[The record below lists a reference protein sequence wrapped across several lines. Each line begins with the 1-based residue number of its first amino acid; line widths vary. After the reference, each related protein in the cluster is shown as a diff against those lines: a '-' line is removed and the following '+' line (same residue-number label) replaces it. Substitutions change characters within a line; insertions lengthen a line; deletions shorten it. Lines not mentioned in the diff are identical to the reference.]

1 MLDENLVVELVKRK
15 VTTDT
20 FRRLPGEKKKMIYE
34 TAIRLFG
41 EYGYDGLPV
50 DRLCRES
57 GISKGSFFQ
66 YFISKSHLLEFS
78 ILVFDDYLEKWVA
91 EVRRAETAVLIR
103 DRLRYLY
110 DTLVANAKLY
120 APEKRFYMFVSNA
133 LYHAGIEIQGI
144 DIGRHFHQ
152 YIDEIVMRGNA
163 TGEIRG
169 DFDVSLTGQLVS
181 AIMEALLQQ
190 QFTGR
195 RLPRKET
202 AEYLVSFLMDGV
214 KA

>member
-1 MLDENLVVELVKRK
+1 MLDENLIVELVRRRV
-15 VTTDT
+15 VTDR
-20 FRRLPGEKKKMIYE
+20 FRRLPPDKKQLIYE
-34 TAIRLFG
+34 TTVRLFG

-50 DRLCRES
+50 DRLCREA

-66 YFISKSHLLEFS
+66 YFESKSHLLEFS

-91 EVRRAETAVLIR
+91 EVRRAETSVLVR

-110 DTLVANAKLY
+110 DALVVNSKLF
-120 APEKRFYMFVSNA
+120 APEKRFYMFVTNA
-133 LYHAGIEIQGI
+133 LHHAGIEIQGF
-144 DIGRHFHQ
+144 DIGRHINA
-152 YIDEIVMRGNA
+152 YIVEIVTRGNA

-169 DFDVSLTGQLVS
+169 DFDVALTGHLVS

-202 AEYLVSFLMDGV
+202 GDYLVSFLMDGV